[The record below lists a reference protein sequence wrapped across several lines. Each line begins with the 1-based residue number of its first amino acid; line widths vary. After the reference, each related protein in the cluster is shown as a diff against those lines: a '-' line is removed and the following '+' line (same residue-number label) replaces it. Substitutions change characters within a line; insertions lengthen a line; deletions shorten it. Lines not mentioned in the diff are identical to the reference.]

1 MCGPN
6 DSMVEIFQGQPL
18 QWLTRPDLARVS
30 SAVGKVDE
38 TREANRR
45 IDDKANPKAEV
56 HARKNDRRKNYF

>member
-1 MCGPN
+1 
-6 DSMVEIFQGQPL
+6 MVEIFQGQPL

-45 IDDKANPKAEV
+45 IDDKNESEGGGLRP
-56 HARKNDRRKNYF
+56 